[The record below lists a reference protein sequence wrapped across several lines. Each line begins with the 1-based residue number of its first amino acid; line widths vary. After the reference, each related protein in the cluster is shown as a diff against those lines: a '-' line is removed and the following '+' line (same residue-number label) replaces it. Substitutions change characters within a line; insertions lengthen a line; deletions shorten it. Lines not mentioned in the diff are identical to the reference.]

1 MLDKRRE
8 TMGVPRAYERLQ
20 SRHANF
26 MQAVENLGEA
36 ARKDGPLDEK
46 TSHLI
51 QLAAA
56 AANRSEGAVHSHTRR
71 ALAAGATPE
80 ELRHAVILLASTIG
94 FPAMVATSCW
104 VDEAIEAW
112 NAGEQRAVAKG

>member
-1 MLDKRRE
+1 
-8 TMGVPRAYERLQ
+8 MGVPRAYERLQ

-46 TSHLI
+46 ISHLI